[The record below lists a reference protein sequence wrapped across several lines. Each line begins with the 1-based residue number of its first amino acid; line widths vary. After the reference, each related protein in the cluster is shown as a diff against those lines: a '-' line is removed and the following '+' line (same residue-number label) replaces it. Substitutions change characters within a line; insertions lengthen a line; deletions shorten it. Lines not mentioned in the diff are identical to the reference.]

1 MALRLARNVYN
12 RAMPPT
18 PPSGPPGP
26 PESAEPILAIAMP
39 EPSRAAPL
47 TRRPGSLAPA
57 SGRAV
62 PQPVRQRRRSLVTLG
77 LLTAF
82 AVAVFAALWLLDYF
96 FIDAA
101 SAGKEGAFRQL
112 FDFDPETMQN
122 ALGNVAQ
129 VIAAVL
135 GIAITVVSIVVQLA
149 ATRYTSRV
157 ADLFF
162 RDRINLGVMGFF
174 VVACVEALWVSMTVR
189 KDFVPQATIAGTV
202 FMATASLLL
211 LVPYFAYVFD
221 FLDPEKVIARIGVQ
235 TLDRAAGRGGRAEPN
250 PTAPEAVAA
259 RQAQTTSGLAHLAD
273 IAVNA
278 LGQKDKV
285 IASDASAALR
295 RLLVEYQA
303 EKGRLDPSWFAIS
316 AALRSDP
323 DFVALAPD
331 SVEDLARRRL
341 WLEWKGLRQI
351 REVFG
356 AALTSMPEMAH
367 VVAIDTRYV
376 GEAALAAGDREV
388 MALTVK
394 FMNTYLRAAL
404 NARDVRTAYN
414 VLNQYR
420 QLAEALLAGPRV
432 TSPAAEETLV
442 EIAGHFKYYA
452 RLAHGIGLG
461 FVTETAAYDLCALI
475 EAASAVDA
483 PCHDRL
489 LSVFLEIDKEPE
501 NAAEERALRGVR
513 KAQAKL
519 ASYYLL
525 HDQAGRARRIY
536 EDMAHEAPDRLRSI
550 RDEMLS
556 ITSKDFWE
564 VVDRGTNFD
573 YLPDDRKAKL
583 RQFFSEF
590 ASLAA
595 AAE

>member
-1 MALRLARNVYN
+1 
-12 RAMPPT
+12 MPPH
-18 PPSGPPGP
+18 
-26 PESAEPILAIAMP
+26 
-39 EPSRAAPL
+39 AP
-47 TRRPGSLAPA
+47 R
-57 SGRAV
+57 
-62 PQPVRQRRRSLVTLG
+62 QRQRRRSLLTLAA
-77 LLTAF
+77 LTAL
-82 AVAVFAALWLLDYF
+82 AVCVFAAFWLLDYF
-96 FIDAA
+96 LIDAA
-101 SAGKEGAFRQL
+101 SAHHKEGPFRQI
-112 FDFDPETMQN
+112 FDFDAFTMQN
-122 ALGNVAQ
+122 ALGSLSQ

-162 RDRINLGVMGFF
+162 RDKINLGVMGFF
-174 VVACVEALWVSMTVR
+174 VIACVESVWVSFVVR
-189 KDFVPQATIAGTV
+189 GDYVPQATITATV
-202 FMATASLLL
+202 LMSSGSLLI

-235 TLDRAAGRGGRAEPN
+235 TLERATARDAKKTAGTFTE
-250 PTAPEAVAA
+250 
-259 RQAQTTSGLAHLAD
+259 RQAQAVSGLAHLAD

-295 RLLVEYQA
+295 RLLVDYQDR
-303 EKGRLDPSWFAIS
+303 K
-316 AALRSDP
+316 AALEPEWFLIGAPLRADP
-323 DFVALAPD
+323 DFVALASD
-331 SVEDLARRRL
+331 SLEDLGRNHT

-376 GEAALAAGDREV
+376 GEAALASSNREV
-388 MALTVK
+388 FSLTVK

-420 QLAEALLAGPRV
+420 QLAEALLAA
-432 TSPAAEETLV
+432 PAEADGWTQATVV

-452 RLAHGIGLG
+452 RLAHGSGMG
-461 FVTETAAYDLCALI
+461 FVTETVAYDLCALC
-475 EAASAVDA
+475 ELASARRA
-483 PCHDRL
+483 ACHDRL
-489 LSVFLEIDKEPE
+489 LALFLEIDKEPE
-501 NAAEERALRGVR
+501 NQAEERALRGVR

-519 ASYYLL
+519 ASYYLGSGE
-525 HDQAGRARRIY
+525 AARALAIFD
-536 EDMAHEAPDRLRSI
+536 DMANESAERLRSI
-550 RDEMLS
+550 RDEMLA

-573 YLPDDRKAKL
+573 YLPDARKEKL
-583 RQFFSEF
+583 RQFFSGF
-590 ASLAA
+590 AALSGG
-595 AAE
+595 

>member
-1 MALRLARNVYN
+1 MAIRL
-12 RAMPPT
+12 
-18 PPSGPPGP
+18 
-26 PESAEPILAIAMP
+26 
-39 EPSRAAPL
+39 
-47 TRRPGSLAPA
+47 
-57 SGRAV
+57 
-62 PQPVRQRRRSLVTLG
+62 RRRSLRTLGILAGFALALFVTL
-77 LLTAF
+77 
-82 AVAVFAALWLLDYF
+82 WLIDYF
-96 FIDAA
+96 VIDR
-101 SAGKEGAFRQL
+101 GHGQEREGPFARL
-112 FDFDPETMQN
+112 FNFDAETMQN
-122 ALGNVAQ
+122 ALGSLAQ

-149 ATRYTSRV
+149 STRYTSRV

-174 VVACVEALWVSMTVR
+174 VIACVEALWVSFTVH
-189 KDFVPQATIAGTV
+189 KDYVPQLTVSATVA
-202 FMATASLLL
+202 MASGSLLV

-235 TLDRAAGRGGRAEPN
+235 TLDRA
-250 PTAPEAVAA
+250 TAPNDREMATPAA
-259 RQAQTTSGLAHLAD
+259 LAGRQAQATSGLAHLAD

-295 RLLVEYQA
+295 QLLVDYQTR
-303 EKGRLDPSWFAIS
+303 KPGLDPAWFEIGQG
-316 AALRSDP
+316 LKDDP
-323 DFVALAPD
+323 DFVALAAG
-331 SVEDLARRRL
+331 SLADIASRRT

-356 AALTSMPEMAH
+356 AALGTMPEMAH

-376 GEAALAAGDREV
+376 GEAALRAGDREV
-388 MALTVK
+388 LALTVK
-394 FMNTYLRAAL
+394 IMNTYLRTAL
-404 NARDVRTAYN
+404 NGRDVRTAYN

-420 QLAEALLAGPRV
+420 QLAESVLAAPG
-432 TSPAAEETLV
+432 TPAWTQATLT

-452 RLAHGIGLG
+452 RLAHGAGLG
-461 FVTETAAYDLCALI
+461 FVTETAAYDLCALC
-475 EAASAVDA
+475 EAASAA
-483 PCHDRL
+483 AAACHDQL
-489 LSVFLEIDKEPE
+489 LSTFLEIDKEPE
-501 NAAEERALRGVR
+501 TQAEERALRGVR

-525 HDQAGRARRIY
+525 CGDPGRARRIHD
-536 EDMAHEAPDRLRSI
+536 DMANESSDRLRSI

-556 ITSKDFWE
+556 ITSKEFWE

-583 RQFFSEF
+583 SEF
-590 ASLAA
+590 FAGFPSLTAS

>member
-1 MALRLARNVYN
+1 MPPSPLPPPPV
-12 RAMPPT
+12 RAIAAPAPT
-18 PPSGPPGP
+18 PPSVSP
-26 PESAEPILAIAMP
+26 AL
-39 EPSRAAPL
+39 AAPSGL
-47 TRRPGSLAPA
+47 PPSVRATPA
-57 SGRAV
+57 TGRL
-62 PQPVRQRRRSLVTLG
+62 RRRSLVTLG

-82 AVAVFAALWLLDYF
+82 AVAAFAALWLLDYF

-101 SAGKEGAFRQL
+101 SPAREGAFRQL

-189 KDFVPQATIAGTV
+189 KDYVPQATIAGTV

-235 TLDRAAGRGGRAEPN
+235 TLDRAAGRGPHEKTSARTPD
-250 PTAPEAVAA
+250 AA
-259 RQAQTTSGLAHLAD
+259 LDAIAGRQAQTTSGLAHLAD

-295 RLLVEYQA
+295 RLLVEYQTL
-303 EKGRLDPSWFAIS
+303 KGNLDPAWFAIS
-316 AALRSDP
+316 ASLRTDP

-331 SVEDLARRRL
+331 SVDDLARRGI

-356 AALTSMPEMAH
+356 AALATMPEMAH
-367 VVAIDTRYV
+367 VVCIDTRYV

-388 MALTVK
+388 LSLTVK

-420 QLAEALLAGPRV
+420 QLAESLLAGPK
-432 TSPAAEETLV
+432 AAGSWTEETLV
-442 EIAGHFKYYA
+442 DIAGHFKYYA

-461 FVTETAAYDLCALI
+461 FVTETAAYDLCALC
-475 EAASAVDA
+475 EAASAA
-483 PCHDRL
+483 QSPCHDRL
-489 LSVFLEIDKEPE
+489 LAVFLEIDKEPE
-501 NAAEERALRGVR
+501 TAAEERALRGVR

-525 HDQAGRARRIY
+525 HEQPGRARRIY
-536 EDMAHEAPDRLRSI
+536 EDMAHESPERLRSI

-590 ASLAA
+590 ASLAS

>member
-1 MALRLARNVYN
+1 
-12 RAMPPT
+12 MPP
-18 PPSGPPGP
+18 P
-26 PESAEPILAIAMP
+26 
-39 EPSRAAPL
+39 AAPRL
-47 TRRPGSLAPA
+47 
-57 SGRAV
+57 
-62 PQPVRQRRRSLVTLG
+62 RRRSLTILAFLV
-77 LLTAF
+77 AF
-82 AVAVFAALWLLDYF
+82 AVATFGALWLLDYF

-101 SAGKEGAFRQL
+101 RSGREGVIRQL

-162 RDRINLGVMGFF
+162 RDRINIGVMGFF

-189 KDFVPQATIAGTV
+189 KDFVPQATVTV
-202 FMATASLLL
+202 TVVMASASLLL

-235 TLDRAAGRGGRAEPN
+235 TLDRATGRARDR
-250 PTAPEAVAA
+250 EAAA
-259 RQAQTTSGLAHLAD
+259 DGPAATIAGRQAQATSGLAHLAD

-295 RLLVEYQA
+295 RLLVDYQPR
-303 EKGRLDPSWFAIS
+303 KRTLDPEWFSIGE
-316 AALRSDP
+316 ALRGDP

-331 SVEDLARRRL
+331 SLDDIARRRT

-356 AALTSMPEMAH
+356 AALASMPEMAH

-376 GEAALAAGDREV
+376 GEAALAAFDREV
-388 MALTVK
+388 VSLTVK

-420 QLAEALLAGPRV
+420 QLAEALLLAA
-432 TSPAAEETLV
+432 PAERTWAQQTLAD
-442 EIAGHFKYYA
+442 IARHFKYYA
-452 RLAHGIGLG
+452 RLAHGSGLG
-461 FVTETAAYDLCALI
+461 FVTETAAYDLCALC
-475 EAASAVDA
+475 EAASAADA
-483 PCHDRL
+483 ACHDQL
-489 LSVFLEIDKEPE
+489 LTEFLDIDKEPE
-501 NAAEERALRGVR
+501 NKAEERALRGVR

-525 HDQAGRARRIY
+525 HSQSARARRIY
-536 EDMAHEAPDRLRSI
+536 EDMAHESPERLRSI
-550 RDEMLS
+550 RDELLS

-573 YLPDDRKAKL
+573 YLSDERKATLQK
-583 RQFFSEF
+583 FFADF

-595 AAE
+595 AE